1 MDCPHEEE
9 MLNLV
14 FAAIALIFAL
24 GASKYA
30 GFAKANKAAYH
41 RYSIMVGLSVA
52 AMVYFLY
59 PVINKHMIDL
69 RWYFW

>member
-1 MDCPHEEE
+1 

-14 FAAIALIFAL
+14 FASTALIVAL

-30 GFAKANKAAYH
+30 GYAKANGAPYH

-52 AMVYFLY
+52 VMVYFLY
-59 PVINKHMIDL
+59 PLINKHMIDL
-69 RWYFW
+69 KWYFW